1 MGNGEWWIKI
11 VTIYLEVFFVLEV
24 VRYFLMLLQA
34 CIEAKNIYAVDTD
47 KTDKKG
53 FAYETTKD
61 SPACIDTLVE
71 FLFKGIF
78 FALFCCLEKY
88 FFDTAIFISFL

>member
-1 MGNGEWWIKI
+1 
-11 VTIYLEVFFVLEV
+11 
-24 VRYFLMLLQA
+24 MLLQA

-61 SPACIDTLVE
+61 SPACIDTLIE